1 MQISISKKQ
10 YMAILLN
17 IRANIYKENREQLK
31 KDLLTMRKL
40 LTLLDQPTEK
50 MATVEKVLAKRLA
63 TGR

>member
-17 IRANIYKENREQLK
+17 IKANIYKENREQLK
-31 KDLLTMRKL
+31 KDLLTMRRL